1 MMVIPADLTWVF
13 SIFQLNVFLKDVKF
27 IFTRIFFLVEGLFFL
42 KILYFW
48 SVNDQ
53 LFQNFVSMLTFLNV
67 YLLNLFSD

>member
-1 MMVIPADLTWVF
+1 MMVIPADLTWVC

>member
-1 MMVIPADLTWVF
+1 MIVIPADLTWVC

>member
-1 MMVIPADLTWVF
+1 MMVVPADLTWVC